1 MCTCKQSFVLDTF
14 NNLSPFFAGVQTE
27 ESLYIL
33 QDFKT
38 PLLSQVNKQL
48 SRTASM
54 SLTRFCAKQI
64 PNICNNAIPMK
75 IPATTVRLS

>member
-1 MCTCKQSFVLDTF
+1 MCTCKQSSVLDTF
-14 NNLSPFFAGVQTE
+14 SNLSPFFVGVQTE
-27 ESLYIL
+27 ESFYIL
-33 QDFKT
+33 HDGEY

-64 PNICNNAIPMK
+64 PNICNNAIPIK
-75 IPATTVRLS
+75 IPATTVRFS